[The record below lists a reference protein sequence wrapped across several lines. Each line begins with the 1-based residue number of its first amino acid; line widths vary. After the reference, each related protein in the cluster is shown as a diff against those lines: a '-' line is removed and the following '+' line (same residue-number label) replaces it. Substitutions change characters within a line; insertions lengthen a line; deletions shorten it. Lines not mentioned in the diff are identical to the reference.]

1 MQRHLLE
8 IVERTTTYLEGK
20 MREPVDLDHVSRD
33 VNVSKFH
40 LLRIWKGATS
50 TGIMEYVRRR
60 RLALS
65 LSDLLGHSHTVDY
78 VASIYAFGSER
89 AFNRAFKDEFGITPA
104 RWRRSPCAL
113 DILER
118 FNAEYL
124 ARSGEGLIGVQA
136 TRALP
141 ALWLAGE
148 EIRGRPDTPTP
159 IREGL
164 GFFYRKRKRIVNPIQ
179 RDVYLGLI
187 GQAARGPRAYLA
199 CIQVGP
205 DSIVPPELVTRAIGP
220 FSYAVFRYMG
230 PHDPRDIDPHRLGAL
245 WDHVYRTWRPTVPT
259 ATASDFSFERI
270 DFGRCSRQYCECDL
284 YYPIRGL
291 DAPA

>member
-20 MREPVDLDHVSRD
+20 MREPVDLDRVSRN

-65 LSDLLGHSHTVDY
+65 LSELLRRSYTIDH
-78 VASIYAFGSER
+78 VASIYSFGSER
-89 AFNRAFKDEFGITPA
+89 AYNRAFNEEFGLTPS

-124 ARSGEGLIGVQA
+124 ARSDEGLIAVQA

-141 ALWLAGE
+141 ALWLAGV
-148 EIRGRPDTPTP
+148 EIPGDPGTPTP

-164 GFFYRKRKRIVNPIQ
+164 RFFYERRKGIVNPIR

-187 GQAARGPRAYLA
+187 EMGAQGSRPYLA
-199 CIQVGP
+199 SIQVGP
-205 DSIVPPELVTRAIGP
+205 DSIVPPELTNRTIGP
-220 FSYAVFRYMG
+220 FTYAVFRYMG

-245 WDHVYRTWRPTVPT
+245 WDQVYRTWRPTVPT
-259 ATASDFSFERI
+259 ASTAEFSFERI
-270 DFGRCSRQYCECDL
+270 DFGRCSRQYCQCDL

-291 DAPA
+291 DATA